1 MMMRHPR
8 QQLRGSPNQGISHG
22 VQPLPES
29 ALHTVKDPLP
39 ARLTR
44 PIHTTLLSPRAAD
57 WDRPVPPAFLQ
68 SRRRRAVHQDRGCL
82 FASGR
87 VLPPPKMAACRC
99 EMTVSPLVP
108 TEKPDSNLQD
118 GIEEPRGSQEIGGTR
133 FRLGMEN
140 CSQRQPHG
148 FEPRTF
154 FESPRT
160 KDHLR
165 ERSGSWKEARKRE
178 ETGRL
183 GGDNCCRENVVG
195 KRVQRT
201 RISSIIPTPTQRSA
215 VLKRVV
221 ELAKIHS

>member
-29 ALHTVKDPLP
+29 AHRLHTVKDPLP

-57 WDRPVPPAFLQ
+57 WDRLSPGFPAITSPSSRSPRQRVFICIGGVAPTKNGCVPMRNDSVTSGPNGETRLKSPGRNRGAPRE
-68 SRRRRAVHQDRGCL
+68 SRDRGD
-82 FASGR
+82 S
-87 VLPPPKMAACRC
+87 
-99 EMTVSPLVP
+99 VP
-108 TEKPDSNLQD
+108 AWNGKLQ
-118 GIEEPRGSQEIGGTR
+118 PAPTAR
-133 FRLGMEN
+133 FRTTDLF
-140 CSQRQPHG
+140 R
-148 FEPRTF
+148 
-154 FESPRT
+154 SPRT

-165 ERSGSWKEARKRE
+165 ERSWKEARKRE

>member
-44 PIHTTLLSPRAAD
+44 PIHTTLLSPRVLTGTVLSP
-57 WDRPVPPAFLQ
+57 RLSCNHV
-68 SRRRRAVHQDRGCL
+68 AVEPFTKTEGVYLHRGCC
-82 FASGR
+82 SRPKNGR
-87 VLPPPKMAACRC
+87 VPMRNDSV
-99 EMTVSPLVP
+99 TSPLVP

-140 CSQRQPHG
+140 CSQRQLHG

-154 FESPRT
+154 FEAQGPRIICV
-160 KDHLR
+160 
-165 ERSGSWKEARKRE
+165 KEAGKKQGRGR
-178 ETGRL
+178 RL
-183 GGDNCCRENVVG
+183 GDWEEITAAGRTSSERGYRGLVYLQLFPRRRKD
-195 KRVQRT
+195 QRC
-201 RISSIIPTPTQRSA
+201 SKGS
-215 VLKRVV
+215 
-221 ELAKIHS
+221 